1 MMEKMTNVYY
11 YIALFATTLF
21 ILKMLLF
28 SVFGGDT
35 EVHSDFTSSVETE
48 TSFDFISIQSVL
60 GFLMGF
66 GWMGLTCIKAWHLP
80 SYAVVLVSIIFGF
93 LMMFLASYT
102 MYLVKKLNK
111 RVIKDLSKSVGL
123 VGRAYTNF
131 QPNGEGQIEL
141 NFNEQLAIEEAIN
154 ATSEEIKA
162 FDNVKVVKYENN
174 RLYIEK
180 A

>member
-1 MMEKMTNVYY
+1 MEKITTVYY
-11 YIALFATTLF
+11 YIALFSTTLF
-21 ILKMLLF
+21 VLKMLLF

-35 EVHSDFTSSVETE
+35 EVHTDFTSSIETE

-66 GWMGLTCIKAWHLP
+66 GWMGLTCIKVWGLP
-80 SYAVVLVSIIFGF
+80 AFAVALISIAFG
-93 LMMFLASYT
+93 LLIMFLASYT

-123 VGRAYTNF
+123 IGRAYTNF
-131 QPNGEGQIEL
+131 VPNGEGQIEIS
-141 NFNEQLAIEEAIN
+141 FNEQLSIEEAVN
-154 ATSEEIKA
+154 TTSEEIKA
-162 FDNVKVVKYENN
+162 FDSVKVLKYENN